1 MKRVLKYI
9 LLGVTAVILYML
21 FFRDNHTG
29 TPRPIRDYQAIMQ
42 SGTLHAVTEYNSI
55 SFHVQGDSLGGL
67 NYELLQAFA
76 QSKNL
81 KLEVSPE
88 TDFKKQ
94 VEGILN
100 GEYDILANSVPVT
113 RELKDTMLFTHPII
127 LNKQVLVQ
135 RKPEYSNDS
144 CYISSHLELAGKTIH
159 VTQNSPSVLRIK
171 NLSHEIGDTIYIEVI
186 EKYGPEHLLAMVANG
201 DISYTVCDENIAINS
216 LEGLP
221 QLDISIPIGFTQ
233 FYSWGIN
240 KSNNV
245 LLDSLNV
252 WLEHYKGTDSFKRL
266 IKKYLPQ

>member
-1 MKRVLKYI
+1 M
-9 LLGVTAVILYML
+9 
-21 FFRDNHTG
+21 
-29 TPRPIRDYQAIMQ
+29 
-42 SGTLHAVTEYNSI
+42 
-55 SFHVQGDSLGGL
+55 
-67 NYELLQAFA
+67 
-76 QSKNL
+76 
-81 KLEVSPE
+81 
-88 TDFKKQ
+88 
-94 VEGILN
+94 
-100 GEYDILANSVPVT
+100 
-113 RELKDTMLFTHPII
+113 
-127 LNKQVLVQ
+127 
-135 RKPEYSNDS
+135 
-144 CYISSHLELAGKTIH
+144 ELAGKTIH